1 MITTPIRRHD
11 LVGNATAGPFSY
23 QFLIKD
29 KSYLQVW
36 VDGSLKT
43 VDTHYTVANVGN
55 ESGGTITFTTGNEP
69 ALNAEIIL
77 LGAEPYTQT
86 SDYVDAGSFPAASHE
101 EALDKLTRLATQILE
116 LTSRVPVLGVSNH
129 YNKSALTLGALV
141 AGQFLRANP
150 TEDGVECAVPTT
162 VPSGLT
168 VGGNYDHLT
177 VNGSGVIEWA
187 QQVYNFSSGWVN
199 ISRYGNSL
207 SSAVSTIGS
216 VTKVTLVISSPIS
229 VPGNVTVTG
238 NITFSF
244 KGAGGLSIANGV
256 NVAYAAGSYE
266 VDDIRRQRF
275 SGLGTFNGSN
285 LSEVIPDHW
294 GADYTGTSDSTDAI
308 QAAIASLPST
318 KGGKLK
324 LLSGIYDFDTT
335 IEVDRPLTIEGQ
347 GIGATILNMTA
358 ASSLNH
364 GILSEDPSLTVR
376 HLTIQVETPLT
387 VNHQMYA
394 IRMNLDGSG
403 ITGGRFLHI
412 EHVKATGWNAGFYCD
427 GGSGYAIENAFYD
440 HFWIQSSGPAADYIG
455 SACYQNRPRN
465 GYIGRGIIDQN
476 DTGEHA
482 IYCFG
487 PRSMTVEKLVISN
500 ASRGESQAVKIVGDG
515 AGGSS
520 NVYGTWTVRDIDFDD
535 CFHGVLI
542 GLFATEQLSTVE
554 VANIKGRDIT
564 GSTSILGGLVT
575 VSVAGTSTIE
585 QVRITNIDGKNMG
598 YQAVHFTG
606 ANGALIK
613 LAVID
618 GMTLY
623 NWSTASAGTY
633 TAVGASGANILKF
646 LILKSVYADG
656 NSNGRSIWS
665 VNGFGGYG
673 TERLT
678 MFRYD
683 NLIMVNPNNSTNYLA
698 DQMPAIN
705 AADATPTLRFGTKY
719 KLTNG
724 SAQNI
729 TAFDDLVLGDTYVLY
744 ATDGNSTLKDGTNL
758 VLTGSADWN
767 PADTDV
773 FTGFCLDG
781 TKMIQ
786 VSKNDNS

>member
-43 VDTHYTVANVGN
+43 LDTHYTVSGVGN
-55 ESGGTITFTTGNEP
+55 ESGGSITFTTGNEP
-69 ALNAEIIL
+69 ALNAEIII

-86 SDYVDAGSFPAASHE
+86 SDYQDAGSFPAQSHE
-101 EALDKLTRLATQILE
+101 ESLDKLTRLCTQILE
-116 LTSRVPVLGVSNH
+116 LTSRVPVLGIANH

-162 VPSGLT
+162 VPSGLS

-177 VNGSGVIEWA
+177 VNGSGAIAWA

-199 ISRYGNSL
+199 ISRYNNDL
-207 SSAVSTIGS
+207 STAISTIGA
-216 VTKVTLVISSPIS
+216 VTKTTLVISSLIS
-229 VPGNVTVTG
+229 VPGNVTVTS

-256 NVAYAAGSYE
+256 TVSYAAGGYE
-266 VDDIRRQRF
+266 VDDPRRQRF
-275 SGLGTFNGSN
+275 SGLGSFNGSN

-294 GADYTGTSDSTDAI
+294 GADATGTNDSTDAI
-308 QAAIASLPST
+308 QSAISSLPAT
-318 KGGKLK
+318 RGGKVK
-324 LLSGIYDFDTT
+324 FLSGIYDFDTT
-335 IEVDRPLTIEGQ
+335 IDVDRPLVIEGQ
-347 GIGATILNMTA
+347 GITATILNMTDGGT
-358 ASSLNH
+358 SLNH

-376 HLTIQVETPLT
+376 QLTIQVETPLT
-387 VNHQMYA
+387 TNEQMYA

-403 ITGGRFLHI
+403 ITGGRFFHV

-440 HFWIQSSGPAADYIG
+440 HFYIQSSGPAADYIG
-455 SACYQNRPRN
+455 SACYQNRVRN

-487 PRSMTVEKLVISN
+487 PRTMTVEKLIITN

-515 AGGSS
+515 SGGSS
-520 NVYGTWTVRDIDFDD
+520 AVYGTWTVRDIDFDD

-564 GSTSILGGLVT
+564 GSTNILGGLVT
-575 VSVAGTSTIE
+575 VAVAGTSTIE

-613 LAVID
+613 LAVVD
-618 GMTLY
+618 GLTLY

-633 TAVGASGANILKF
+633 TAVGASGANILK
-646 LILKSVYADG
+646 LLVLKNVYADG
-656 NSNGRSIWS
+656 NSNGRCIWS

-678 MFRYD
+678 QFRWE
-683 NLIMVNPNNSTNYLA
+683 NLYAVSCTAVSESIPT
-698 DQMPAIN
+698 IN
-705 AADATPTLRFGTKY
+705 AADATPTLRFGTTY

-729 TAFDDLVLGDTYVLY
+729 TAFDDLIQGDRYVLY
-744 ATDGNSTLKDGTNL
+744 ATDGNSTLVDGANL
-758 VLTGSADWN
+758 ILTGSTNWN
-767 PADTDV
+767 PAATDV

-786 VSKNDNS
+786 TGKIDNS

>member
-1 MITTPIRRHD
+1 MITTSIRRHD

-36 VDGSLKT
+36 VDGALKT
-43 VDTHYTVANVGN
+43 LDTHYTVSGVGN
-55 ESGGTITFTTGNEP
+55 ESGGSITFTTGNEP
-69 ALNAEIIL
+69 ALNAEIII
-77 LGAEPYTQT
+77 LGNEPYTQT
-86 SDYVDAGSFPAASHE
+86 SDYQDAGSFPAASHE

-116 LTSRVPVLGVSNH
+116 LTSRVPVLGIANH

-141 AGQFLRANP
+141 AGQFLRATP

-162 VPSGLT
+162 VPSGLS

-216 VTKVTLVISSPIS
+216 VTKVTLVISSLIS
-229 VPGNVTVTG
+229 VPGNVTVTS

-256 NVAYAAGSYE
+256 TVSYAAGGYE

-308 QAAIASLPST
+308 QAAISSLPAT

-324 LLSGIYDFDTT
+324 FLSGIYDFDTT
-335 IEVDRPLTIEGQ
+335 IDVDRPLTIEGQ
-347 GIGATILNMTA
+347 GIDSTVLNMTDGA
-358 ASSLNH
+358 TSLNH
-364 GILSEDPSLTVR
+364 GILSEDPSLTCR
-376 HLTIQVETPLT
+376 HFTIQVGTPLT
-387 VNHQMYA
+387 TNQQMYA

-403 ITGGRFLHI
+403 ITGGRFFHV

-440 HFWIQSSGPAADYIG
+440 HFYIQSSGPAADYIG
-455 SACYQNRPRN
+455 SACYQNRVRN

-487 PRSMTVEKLVISN
+487 PRTMTVEKLIITN

-515 AGGSS
+515 TVGTE
-520 NVYGTWTVRDIDFDD
+520 VYGTWTVRDVDFDD

-542 GLFATEQLSTVE
+542 GLFGTEQLGTVE
-554 VANIKGRDIT
+554 VANLKGRDIT
-564 GSTSILGGLVT
+564 GSTNIPGGLVT
-575 VSVAGTSTIE
+575 FSVAGTSTIE

-598 YQAVHFTG
+598 YQAVHFAG
-606 ANGALIK
+606 ANGAMIK

-623 NWSTASAGTY
+623 NWSTASTGTDV
-633 TAVGASGANILKF
+633 AVGASGANILK
-646 LILKSVYADG
+646 LLVLKNVYADG
-656 NSNGRSIWS
+656 NSNGRCIWS

-678 MFRYD
+678 QFRWE
-683 NLIMVNPNNSTNYLA
+683 NLYAVSCTAAAESIPT
-698 DQMPAIN
+698 IN
-705 AADATPTLRFGTKY
+705 AADATPTLRFGTTY
-719 KLTNG
+719 NLTNG

-729 TAFDDLVLGDTYVLY
+729 TAFDDLIQGERYLFY
-744 ATDGNSTLKDGTNL
+744 ATDGNSTLVDGANL
-758 VLTGSADWN
+758 VCPGSANLN
-767 PADTDV
+767 PGATDLY
-773 FTGFCLDG
+773 TGFSPNG
-781 TKMIQ
+781 TVMVIAGG
-786 VSKNDNS
+786 SNN

>member
-1 MITTPIRRHD
+1 MITTSIRRHD

-36 VDGSLKT
+36 VDGALKT
-43 VDTHYTVANVGN
+43 LDTHYTVSGVGN
-55 ESGGTITFTTGNEP
+55 ESGGSITFTTGNEP
-69 ALNAEIIL
+69 ALNAEIII
-77 LGAEPYTQT
+77 LGNEPYTQT
-86 SDYVDAGSFPAASHE
+86 SDYQDAGSFPAASHE
-101 EALDKLTRLATQILE
+101 EALDKLTRLCTQILE
-116 LTSRVPVLGVSNH
+116 LTSRVPVLGIANH
-129 YNKSALTLGALV
+129 YNKSAITLGTLV

-162 VPSGLT
+162 VPSGLS

-177 VNGSGVIEWA
+177 VDGSGAIAWA

-199 ISRYGNSL
+199 ISRYNNDL
-207 SSAVSTIGS
+207 STAISTIGA
-216 VTKVTLVISSPIS
+216 VTKVTLVISSLIS
-229 VPGNVTVTG
+229 VPGNVTVTS

-244 KGAGGLSIANGV
+244 KGAGGLSIASGATV
-256 NVAYAAGSYE
+256 SYDAGGYE

-294 GADYTGTSDSTDAI
+294 GADATGTSGSSDAI
-308 QAAIASLPST
+308 EDAISSLHAT
-318 KGGKLK
+318 KGGKVK
-324 LLSGIYDFDTT
+324 LLAGTYDIDRT
-335 IEVDRPLTIEGQ
+335 ITVDRPLVIEGQ
-347 GIGATILNMTA
+347 GITATILNMTA

-364 GILSEDPSLTVR
+364 GILSEGPSLTVR
-376 HLTIQVETPLT
+376 QLTIQVETPLT
-387 VNHQMYA
+387 TNETMYA

-403 ITGGRFLHI
+403 ITSGRFLHI

-440 HFWIQSSGPAADYIG
+440 HFYIQSSGPAADYIG
-455 SACYQNRPRN
+455 SACYQNRVRN
-465 GYIGRGIIDQN
+465 GYVGRGIIDQN

-487 PRSMTVEKLVISN
+487 PRTMTVEKLIITN

-515 AGGSS
+515 SGGSS
-520 NVYGTWTVRDIDFDD
+520 AVYGTWTVRDIDFDD

-542 GLFATEQLSTVE
+542 GLFATEQLGTVE

-564 GSTSILGGLVT
+564 GSTNILGGIVT

-585 QVRITNIDGKNMG
+585 QFRGTNLDGKNMG

-613 LAVID
+613 LAVVD
-618 GMTLY
+618 GLTVY

-633 TAVGASGANILKF
+633 TAVGASGANILK
-646 LILKSVYADG
+646 LLVLKNVYADG
-656 NSNGRSIWS
+656 NTTNGRCIWS

-678 MFRYD
+678 QFRWE
-683 NLIMVNPNNSTNYLA
+683 NLYAVNCTAASESIPT
-698 DQMPAIN
+698 IN
-705 AADATPTLRFGTKY
+705 AADATPTLRFGTTY
-719 KLTNG
+719 NLTNG

-729 TAFDDLVLGDTYVLY
+729 TAFDDLIQGERYLFY
-744 ATDGNSTLKDGTNL
+744 ATDGNSTLVDGASLVCPGSANLTPGATDLYTGFSPDGT
-758 VLTGSADWN
+758 VMVIAGGSN
-767 PADTDV
+767 
-773 FTGFCLDG
+773 
-781 TKMIQ
+781 
-786 VSKNDNS
+786 N